1 MNSRHL
7 LRCLVLSGF
16 WFLNFFFFF
25 HFISI
30 SILFTCLFMYSL
42 LLGLFFYPVDFLQIC
57 QPVCVFMGFPCVEIC
72 WVFASIIYIF
82 YLCFF
87 LFFPSVYSFCP
98 MSMCLFCFSSFIYY
112 MIFNFIILFIFLYLK
127 KTCFIMWDRKWW
139 MQMGGEVHRNW
150 DK

>member
-16 WFLNFFFFF
+16 WFLKFFFFF

-42 LLGLFFYPVDFLQIC
+42 LLGLFFYPIDFLQIC

-87 LFFPSVYSFCP
+87 LFFPL
-98 MSMCLFCFSSFIYY
+98 CLF
-112 MIFNFIILFIFLYLK
+112 ILSYVNVLVLFFIFYILYDIQ
-127 KTCFIMWDRKWW
+127 FYNIIYFSIP
-139 MQMGGEVHRNW
+139 
-150 DK
+150 